1 MTVVFDYLVFN
12 VQFVFAV
19 SQQLIHYI
27 IHFVVCQVFFLSFF
41 KNFFYLTEN
50 LFWRFSFSNFCIIS
64 YRLTF
69 VKNFFNFFWNFISSS
84 CSVLTVSNFYILSQ
98 IQVLVKNFFKF
109 FWKTFWTSFFRS
121 SVLFL
126 LATFTSYH
134 RWSCLSRTFLF
145 FLKTFLSFCRLRQR
159 QVI

>member
-19 SQQLIHYI
+19 SQQLIYYI

-69 VKNFFNFFWNFISSS
+69 VKNFFNFFEILFPQVVRFWPSATFISYHRFK
-84 CSVLTVSNFYILSQ
+84 CLSRTF
-98 IQVLVKNFFKF
+98 LSF

>member
-50 LFWRFSFSNFCIIS
+50 LFRRFSFSNFCIIS

-69 VKNFFNFFWNFISSS
+69 VKNFFNFFE
-84 CSVLTVSNFYILSQ
+84 ILFP
-98 IQVLVKNFFKF
+98 QVVRF
-109 FWKTFWTSFFRS
+109 
-121 SVLFL
+121 
-126 LATFTSYH
+126 
-134 RWSCLSRTFLF
+134 
-145 FLKTFLSFCRLRQR
+145 
-159 QVI
+159 

>member
-1 MTVVFDYLVFN
+1 MFN
-12 VQFVFAV
+12 SFSLFLNSLFIISYILLFVK
-19 SQQLIHYI
+19 Y
-27 IHFVVCQVFFLSFF
+27 FF
-41 KNFFYLTEN
+41 KFFKTIFYLTEN

-69 VKNFFNFFWNFISSS
+69 VKNFFNFF
-84 CSVLTVSNFYILSQ
+84 LKFYFLKLFGSDRQQLLYLITDLSACQ
-98 IQVLVKNFFKF
+98 ELFKF

>member
-19 SQQLIHYI
+19 SQQLIYYI

-50 LFWRFSFSNFCIIS
+50 LFRRFSFSNFCIIS

-69 VKNFFNFFWNFISSS
+69 VKNF
-84 CSVLTVSNFYILSQ
+84 L
-98 IQVLVKNFFKF
+98 
-109 FWKTFWTSFFRS
+109 
-121 SVLFL
+121 
-126 LATFTSYH
+126 
-134 RWSCLSRTFLF
+134 TFLKF
-145 FLKTFLSFCRLRQR
+145 YFLKLFDSDRQ
-159 QVI
+159 QLLYLITDSSACQELF